1 MPESSVSLKAL
12 SGFARFLVQNNVLDE
27 DNVRKA
33 LEQAVAT
40 STSFILYIAQQN
52 LLAPH
57 LLAEKASQY
66 FALPLLSIDTFDMT
80 LAPSDLV
87 NANFVQKRLAVPL
100 LKKDDIL
107 YLAVADPMLAIL
119 NEIKF
124 VTRLNLRLIIVPADQ
139 LQKAIDNLLNV
150 QLLSG
155 LDGLDDENLEDLNI
169 TSYEEEADNTPE
181 VDINVNN
188 APIVKYVNK
197 ILLDAINKNAS
208 DIHFEPYETFYR
220 IRFRQDGILHKIASP
235 PIRLANYLV
244 ARIKVI
250 SNLNTAEKRVPQ
262 DGRFKLLLSKH
273 RSIDFRV
280 STCPTLYGEKVVM
293 RLLAPA
299 QALPNIES
307 LGMSSVQQAHFLD
320 ALEHSQGMILVSG
333 PTGSGKTVTL
343 YTALNILNTT
353 EDNISTVEDP
363 VEIPVAGIN
372 QVHVNQKTGLTF
384 SSALRSFLR
393 QDPDI
398 IMVGEIRD
406 LETAEIAVK
415 AAQTGHLV
423 LSTVHTN
430 SAVETIVRLGN
441 MGIATYNIASS
452 LILIIAQRLVRR
464 LCEHCKKPV
473 NLPED
478 VLLKEGFQESEVKG
492 LVCYEPASCERCY
505 NGYKGRLGIFEVLP
519 VSSEM
524 EELILSGA
532 TAPQLAVQAQKEG
545 IKNLRQAGLEKVK
558 EGITSLLELNRVFKG

>member
-1 MPESSVSLKAL
+1 MPESSATLKAL

-27 DNVRKA
+27 NNVRNA

-57 LLAEKASQY
+57 VLAEKASQY
-66 FALPLLSIDTFDMT
+66 FTLPLLSIDTFDMT

-124 VTRLNLRLIIVPADQ
+124 VTRLNLHLIIVPADQ

-155 LDGLDDENLEDLNI
+155 LDGLEDENLEDLNI
-169 TSYEEEADNTPE
+169 TTYEDEVDNTPE

-220 IRFRQDGILHKIASP
+220 IRFRQDGILHKVASP

-250 SNLNTAEKRVPQ
+250 SNLNTAERRVPQ
-262 DGRFKLLLSKH
+262 DGRFKLILSKH

-280 STCPTLYGEKVVM
+280 SICPTLYGEKVVM

-307 LGMSSVQQAHFLD
+307 LGMTAVQQAHFLD

-492 LVCYEPASCERCY
+492 LICYEPSSCERCY

-519 VSSEM
+519 ISAEM

-532 TAPQLAVQAQKEG
+532 TAPQLAIQAQKEG

-558 EGITSLLELNRVFKG
+558 EGVTSLLELNRVFKG